1 MFCSPLNWL
10 RFRRVTR
17 RIQVLFGLL
26 LSAAL
31 ISPGSS
37 QAAWPERPIR
47 FIVPVA
53 AGGGVDLM
61 ARILVDRLN
70 QQLPQRV
77 VIENI
82 GGGGGAIGARDVAKS
97 NPDGYTFLFAPPGFA
112 AVPATHQPPPYDPIA
127 DFMPVALVTEFPLV
141 AVVRP
146 GLPANTIPEF
156 IALLKKNPDK
166 YNYGSSGVGGSSHMP
181 VELFKHLAGVE
192 MTHVPFRGNSES
204 SAALLGGQIDFI
216 IDGLAPQLGNIADKR
231 VRVLGVTTRSRT
243 PFLPDVPA
251 INEFLPGYEY
261 PMWVAVF
268 APGNTPP
275 EIVARLSAEIA
286 QATRDPVTRKRY
298 EDVQAIPVGST
309 PKELDEY
316 FRRQLK
322 FNADIAEQAHIRL
335 SD

>member
-1 MFCSPLNWL
+1 MFCWLLNRI
-10 RFRRVTR
+10 RFRRVTGPTQ
-17 RIQVLFGLL
+17 ILIGLLAVGGLFGP
-26 LSAAL
+26 
-31 ISPGSS
+31 ISSE
-37 QAAWPERPIR
+37 AAWPERPIR

-97 NPDGYTFLFAPPGFA
+97 DPDGYTFLFAAPGFA
-112 AVPATHQPPPYDPIA
+112 AVPATHQPSPYDPIA
-127 DFMPVALVTEFPLV
+127 EFRPVSLVTEFPLV
-141 AVVRP
+141 AIVRP
-146 GLPANTIPEF
+146 EIPANTIPEF

-181 VELFKHLAGVE
+181 VELFKYLAGVQ

-216 IDGLAPQLGNIADKR
+216 IDGLGPQLGNIADKR
-231 VRVLGVTTRSRT
+231 VRVLGVTTQSRT

-261 PMWVAVF
+261 PMWVAIF
-268 APGNTPP
+268 APEKTPP
-275 EIVARLSAEIA
+275 GIIAQLSAEVA
-286 QATRDPVTRKRY
+286 KATRDPATRKRY
-298 EDVQAIPVGST
+298 EDVEATPVGST
-309 PKELDEY
+309 PVELDEY

-322 FNADIAEQAHIRL
+322 FNADIAQRANIRL